1 MDTYPQFVSRALT
14 VDDQEDISPYC
25 SLSNYGAQLQQQ
37 TSFVLQGQ
45 GSNWQGT
52 LDDFLPLEND
62 PFFQQSMSIKSNQPD
77 ISMLSFQSALIA
89 GYDSQLPISLGQDP
103 IFDPLVQPNL
113 SMESQLLPSPLGP
126 SLSSETIVGSVWPD
140 SQEQS
145 MFNQKPTNDFVN
157 ISSSFSPPVS
167 TLNSSYQAP
176 LTPLSIGSL
185 EFDLPIEPTLD
196 SYQFQSVFNMPP
208 MPAPVISS
216 KVKIEE
222 SPDLQPIDHQKPQK
236 KPEKVRV
243 QKKSTH
249 NAVERRYRNNIND
262 RISELKEV
270 VPALRHAKLKDART
284 TGKRSHRSD
293 DEDEDEDGEEYL
305 EGVSVATKLNKATIL
320 RKATEYILHLKKT
333 EETIQAE
340 NERLQQIMATLP
352 SGYQTLSLYR
362 LQQAQRAKESEAL
375 RRQQIEQEKLDQQ
388 QRKSSNKKQRRQAKG
403 SRSSDDYETS
413 SAASDPATPPYGG
426 TGQRIFMAVFMAMSF
441 FSSQPMHSGPMS
453 PEQYQSHNHASRT
466 PSAGHDS
473 YSGAQHQIHGDN
485 LGPQSLVNNS
495 STDSSFFGSFLPL
508 NNGWAMIRTTLFII
522 CIAQL
527 FLPIM
532 KHWCSCAAF
541 KVKRTANPKR
551 ASLRKRASL
560 KASASPVAPTAE
572 DDQLTPGD
580 KKCQQIYRILIESLA
595 QSKESLPETT
605 PKILSNILKESVCLF
620 SRHALGYEILY
631 DRHAQD
637 GPQEEWARVCKWI
650 KLNEIECLGGN
661 TQLTRLSML
670 HSCLQMINLVD
681 SLNEDEHDYV
691 GQTRLRAYAN
701 AAMEMALIVPFQNL
715 SERLSRYFWRLS
727 MYEACSDDDSVT
739 RSLVWD
745 CREDDAEDRMDVMLQ
760 SQAWKETL
768 EVMQHQI
775 GNFGLSS
782 PGHGLSL
789 SMTAPVL
796 VPVAILS
803 TLHLLDNLQTQ
814 FGRLVVTITG
824 VPLTTAAA
832 SENGSDFSETTFDE
846 ILAIATPNTKE
857 AGVTDNDMQL
867 LVHWLAA
874 VGATVEALWKS
885 DVETAKRWM
894 ATLVKHIPYSLV
906 ATEIEE
912 GDLVDHKYRMNKLD
926 ELTKHSMIRILYGA
940 TLLKSCN
947 PDEQRKGIKELQ
959 KAEKI
964 RHKIKKMFVKDI
976 KISTARGVQSLPESV
991 QKQDIESGTMALAEF
1006 VVAVAGLEAW
1016 IAAWQMASS
1025 IKNPQER
1032 ETWESQVRNQICEAT
1047 FTLRRMIRRHS
1058 LGGLRT
1064 NQAIITRLIRLS
1076 SFASQQLDDDFIFE
1090 GSEDDYCDHKDFGDS
1105 ESDSELGEDE
1115 RLLKRTHFALD
1126 ILRGVV

>member
-1 MDTYPQFVSRALT
+1 MDTYPQFVPRALT
-14 VDDQEDISPYC
+14 VEDQEDISPYC

-37 TSFVLQGQ
+37 AHFALQDQ
-45 GSNWQGT
+45 GNWQGA
-52 LDDFLPLEND
+52 LDEFLPLDND
-62 PFFQQSMSIKSNQPD
+62 PFFQQTLSIKPMSQTPSD
-77 ISMLSFQSALIA
+77 ISILSFQSALMA
-89 GYDSQLPISLGQDP
+89 GYDSQLHISLGQDSM
-103 IFDPLVQPNL
+103 FDPLVTNNSL
-113 SMESQLLPSPLGP
+113 SMESQFLPSPLGP
-126 SLSSETIVGSVWPD
+126 SLSSETVVGSVWPD
-140 SQEQS
+140 SQDQS
-145 MFNQKPTNDFVN
+145 TPYNQKTENDFGS
-157 ISSSFSPPVS
+157 ISFSPPTS
-167 TLNSSYQAP
+167 TLSSYQAP
-176 LTPLSIGSL
+176 LTPLSIGSI
-185 EFDLPIEPTLD
+185 EFDVPIEPTID
-196 SYQFQSVFNMPP
+196 SYQFQSVFNIPSP
-208 MPAPVISS
+208 DILPLTPAAPTISS
-216 KVKIEE
+216 TQVKIEE
-222 SPDLQPIDHQKPQK
+222 SVNVQPIEHQKLPQLQPQLQQKQQK
-236 KPEKVRV
+236 QKPEKVRV

-293 DEDEDEDGEEYL
+293 EEDEDEDGEEYL

-333 EETIQAE
+333 EDTIQSE
-340 NERLQQIMATLP
+340 NTRLQQLMSQLP
-352 SGYQTLSLYR
+352 GGFQILSHYR
-362 LQQAQRAKESEAL
+362 LQQAQRAKDNEAL
-375 RRQQIEQEKLDQQ
+375 RRQQIEQEKLEQQ
-388 QRKSSNKKQRRQAKG
+388 QRKSSNKKQRRQTKG
-403 SRSSDDYETS
+403 SRSSDEYETS
-413 SAASDPATPPYGG
+413 SSASDPATPPYGG
-426 TGQRIFMAVFMAMSF
+426 TGQRVFMAVFMAMSF
-441 FSSQPMHSGPMS
+441 FSSQPMHAGPMS
-453 PEQYQSHNHASRT
+453 PEQYQNHNHASRT
-466 PSAGHDS
+466 PSTGHNG
-473 YSGAQHQIHGDN
+473 Y
-485 LGPQSLVNNS
+485 PVNNS
-495 STDSSFFGSFLPL
+495 ATETSFLGSFLPL
-508 NNGWAMIRTTLFII
+508 NSGWSMIRTTIFII
-522 CIAQL
+522 CIVQI
-527 FLPIM
+527 FLPIV

-551 ASLRKRASL
+551 VSPRKRNSFKSSA
-560 KASASPVAPTAE
+560 ASATTASVAAE
-572 DDQLTPGD
+572 DQLTPGD
-580 KKCQQIYRILIESLA
+580 KKCKQIYRILIESLN
-595 QSKESLPETT
+595 QDNESLPQTT
-605 PKILSNILKESVCLF
+605 PKILSNILKESICLF

-661 TQLTRLSML
+661 VHITRVSML

-701 AAMEMALIVPFQNL
+701 AAMEMALIVPFPTL
-715 SERLSRYFWRLS
+715 AERLSRYFWRLS

-775 GNFGLSS
+775 GNFGVSS
-782 PGHGLSL
+782 SAGHGLSL

-846 ILAIATPNTKE
+846 ILAITTPGPKELGAT
-857 AGVTDNDMQL
+857 DSDMQRL
-867 LVHWLAA
+867 AHWLAA

-894 ATLVKHIPYSLV
+894 ATLVQRVPRSLV
-906 ATEIEE
+906 ATEMEK
-912 GDLVDHKYRMNKLD
+912 GDLVDHKAKMNQID
-926 ELTKHSMIRILYGA
+926 ELTKRSMLHILYGA
-940 TLLKSCN
+940 TLLKSSN
-947 PDEQRKGIKELQ
+947 EDEQRKGVEELQ

-964 RHKIKKMFVKDI
+964 LQYL
-976 KISTARGVQSLPESV
+976 SSESV
-991 QKQDIESGTMALAEF
+991 HKQDIESGTMALAEF

-1016 IAAWQMASS
+1016 VAAWQMVSS
-1025 IKNPQER
+1025 IKNPRER
-1032 ETWESQVRNQICEAT
+1032 ENWESQVRDQICEAT
-1047 FTLRRMIRRHS
+1047 ITLRRMISRHS

-1076 SFASQQLDDDFIFE
+1076 SFASQQLDEVDLIYE
-1090 GSEDDYCDHKDFGDS
+1090 GSEDEYCDHQIFGDN

-1115 RLLKRTHFALD
+1115 RLVKRTQFALD
-1126 ILRGVV
+1126 ILRGLV